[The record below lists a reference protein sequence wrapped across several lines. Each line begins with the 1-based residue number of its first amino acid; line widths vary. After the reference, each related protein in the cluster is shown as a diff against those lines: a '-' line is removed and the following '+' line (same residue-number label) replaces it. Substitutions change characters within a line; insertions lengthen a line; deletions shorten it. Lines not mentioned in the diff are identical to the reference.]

1 MYRVLKIR
9 TDRVW
14 TTSVEREAFV
24 EYVLYPLCGLVWP
37 ISKLIEPGLLRPGAR
52 RRCFTKSV
60 WQISETESRLKNQEI
75 KTGIYRVIC
84 VAVKSHGHAFGAQT
98 TIFQNLNY
106 FEHLAEPMA
115 ELLTILDAEFDHTQT
130 TEEVLR

>member
-1 MYRVLKIR
+1 MITLSLSLV
-9 TDRVW
+9 
-14 TTSVEREAFV
+14 
-24 EYVLYPLCGLVWP
+24 YVP
-37 ISKLIEPGLLRPGAR
+37 A
-52 RRCFTKSV
+52 
-60 WQISETESRLKNQEI
+60 
-75 KTGIYRVIC
+75 
-84 VAVKSHGHAFGAQT
+84 GAQT